1 MAAIWK
7 GALSFGLI
15 HIPVHLHSAV
25 RAKEGLSFRMLHK
38 KDNTPIK
45 YQRVCPKDKQEVPWG
60 DIVKG
65 YEISKGQFVILEKE
79 DFEKAAVATS
89 KRVDVLD
96 FVKADEVDARF
107 FETPYY
113 LVPQA
118 GGEKPYA
125 LFREALA
132 RTGTLGI
139 GKLTLRQKQHLVSVQ
154 ASGDA
159 LVLHLMRF
167 ATELVDADDFK
178 LPSASKEHVRP
189 QELEMAEQLV
199 ANLSE
204 SFDPSKYTDEYTR
217 NLKDIIKAK
226 SKGQKVEVEEVE
238 DEEDTGV
245 LDLMARLQE
254 SLDRAD
260 QLKGG
265 GDRDPRPKTARG
277 ATKRTTAK
285 GAATK
290 TTTKRTATKRTRRTA
305 AA

>member
-25 RAKEGLSFRMLHK
+25 RAKEGISFRMLHR

-45 YQRVCPKDKQEVPWG
+45 YQRVCPKDKQEVPWS

-65 YEISKGQFVILEKE
+65 YEVSKGQFVVLDKE

-96 FVKADEVDARF
+96 FVKADEVDPRY

-139 GKLTLRQKQHLVSVQ
+139 GKLTLRQKQHLVAVQ
-154 ASGDA
+154 AAGDA
-159 LVLHLMRF
+159 LMLHLMRF
-167 ATELVDADDFK
+167 EAELVDAEDFK
-178 LPSASKEHVRP
+178 LPSGTRDEVRP
-189 QELEMAEQLV
+189 QELKMAEQLV

-226 SKGQKVEVEEVE
+226 SKGKKVEVEEVE
-238 DEEDTGV
+238 EEEQTGV
-245 LDLMARLQE
+245 LDLMARLQA

-260 QLKGG
+260 ELKGG
-265 GDRDPRPKTARG
+265 GDRDPRPKAAGG
-277 ATKRTTAK
+277 ATKRATAK
-285 GAATK
+285 RAA
-290 TTTKRTATKRTRRTA
+290 TKRTATKRTRRTKVA
-305 AA
+305 

>member
-45 YQRVCPKDKQEVPWG
+45 YQRVCPKDKQEVPWA

-65 YEISKGQFVILEKE
+65 FEVSKGQFVVLDKE
-79 DFEKAAVATS
+79 DFDKAAVATS

-96 FVKADEVDARF
+96 FVRADEVDPRY

-139 GKLTLRQKQHLVSVQ
+139 GKLTLRQKQHLVAVQ
-154 ASGDA
+154 ASGEA

-167 ATELVDADDFK
+167 AAELVDVDEFNF
-178 LPSASKEHVRP
+178 PSAKQEPLRP
-189 QELEMAEQLV
+189 QEIAMAEQLV

-204 SFDPSKYTDEYTR
+204 SFDPGKYTDEYTR
-217 NLKDIIKAK
+217 NLRDIIKAK
-226 SKGQKVEVEEVE
+226 SKGKKVEVEEI
-238 DEEDTGV
+238 EEEAETGV
-245 LDLMARLQE
+245 IDLMARLQE

-260 QLKGG
+260 QLKRTGS
-265 GDRDPRPKTARG
+265 DRDPRPKAGGTPPAKRGKKTA
-277 ATKRTTAK
+277 
-285 GAATK
+285 
-290 TTTKRTATKRTRRTA
+290 TKRTATKRTRRTRA
-305 AA
+305 A

>member
-45 YQRVCPKDKQEVPWG
+45 YQRVCPKDKQEVPWS

-65 YEISKGQFVILEKE
+65 YEISKGQFVILEKD

-96 FVKADEVDARF
+96 FVKADEVDPRY

-139 GKLTLRQKQHLVSVQ
+139 GKLTLRQKQHLVAVQ
-154 ASGDA
+154 AAGDA
-159 LVLHLMRF
+159 LMLHLMRF
-167 ATELVDADDFK
+167 EAELVDSEDFK
-178 LPSASKEHVRP
+178 LPSGTKDEVRP
-189 QELEMAEQLV
+189 QELKMAEQLV

-226 SKGQKVEVEEVE
+226 SKGKKVEVEEVE
-238 DEEDTGV
+238 EEEDTGV
-245 LDLMARLQE
+245 IDLMARLQQ
-254 SLDRAD
+254 SLERAD
-260 QLKGG
+260 KLKGG
-265 GDRDPRPKTARG
+265 RDRDPRPREARS
-277 ATKRTTAK
+277 ASKSTAK
-285 GAATK
+285 STAKRA
-290 TTTKRTATKRTRRTA
+290 TTKRAATKRTRRTNA
-305 AA
+305 A

>member
-45 YQRVCPKDKQEVPWG
+45 YQRVCPKDKQEVPWS

-96 FVKADEVDARF
+96 FVKADEVDARY

-167 ATELVDADDFK
+167 ESELVDADDFK
-178 LPSASKEHVRP
+178 LPSATKDQVRP

-204 SFDPSKYTDEYTR
+204 SFDPAKYTDEYTR

-226 SKGQKVEVEEVE
+226 SKGKKVEVEEVE
-238 DEEDTGV
+238 EEEETGV

-260 QLKGG
+260 KLKGG
-265 GDRDPRPKTARG
+265 GDRDPRPRAAREG
-277 ATKRTTAK
+277 STKRSSSKRTATK
-285 GAATK
+285 GA
-290 TTTKRTATKRTRRTA
+290 ATKRTRRTKVA
-305 AA
+305 

>member
-15 HIPVHLHSAV
+15 HIPVQLHSAV
-25 RAKEGLSFRMLHK
+25 RAKEGISFRMLHR

-45 YQRVCPKDKQEVPWG
+45 YQRVCPRDQQEVPWSE
-60 DIVKG
+60 IVKG
-65 YEISKGQFVILEKE
+65 FEVSKGEFVVLDKE

-139 GKLTLRQKQHLVSVQ
+139 GKLTLRQKQHLVAVQ

-167 ATELVDADDFK
+167 ANELVDLDELTFPAGG
-178 LPSASKEHVRP
+178 KESVRP
-189 QELEMAEQLV
+189 QELAMAEQLV

-204 SFDPSKYTDEYTR
+204 PFDPAKYTDEYTR
-217 NLKDIIKAK
+217 NLREIIRAK
-226 SKGQKVEVEEVE
+226 SKGKTVEVEEI
-238 DEEDTGV
+238 EEAEETGV
-245 LDLMARLQE
+245 IDLMARLQE
-254 SLDRAD
+254 SLAKAE
-260 QLKGG
+260 QLKRGG
-265 GDRDPRPKTARG
+265 SRRDPRPKAGG
-277 ATKRTTAK
+277 ATKRRSSRQ
-285 GAATK
+285 G
-290 TTTKRTATKRTRRTA
+290 TKRSASKRTRRTRA
-305 AA
+305 A

>member
-25 RAKEGLSFRMLHK
+25 RGKERISFRLLHK

-45 YQRVCPKDKQEVPWG
+45 YQRVCPRDKKEVPWS

-65 YEISKGQFVILEKE
+65 YEISKGQFVVLEKE
-79 DFEKAAVATS
+79 DFDKAAVATS

-96 FVKADEVDARF
+96 FVKADEVDPRF

-125 LFREALA
+125 LLREALA
-132 RTGTLGI
+132 NTGTLGI
-139 GKLTLRQKQHLVSVQ
+139 GKLTLRQKQHLVAVQ
-154 ASGDA
+154 SQGDA
-159 LVLHLMRF
+159 LMLHLMRF
-167 ATELVDADDFK
+167 ADELVDVDEFN
-178 LPSASKEHVRP
+178 LPSAKKEHVRP
-189 QELEMAEQLV
+189 QELAMAEQLV

-204 SFDPSKYTDEYTR
+204 SFDPAKYTDEYTR
-217 NLKDIIKAK
+217 NLREIIKAK
-226 SKGQKVEVEEVE
+226 AKGHKVEVEEI
-238 DEEDTGV
+238 EEEPDTGV
-245 LDLMARLQE
+245 IDLMARLQE

-260 QLKGG
+260 KLKRS
-265 GDRDPRPKTARG
+265 GDDHDPRPRTSAGGTKAKKTA
-277 ATKRTTAK
+277 TKKA
-285 GAATK
+285 
-290 TTTKRTATKRTRRTA
+290 ATKRTRKSRA
-305 AA
+305 A

>member
-15 HIPVHLHSAV
+15 HIPVQLHSAV

-45 YQRVCPKDKQEVPWG
+45 YQRVCPKDKQEVPWN

-65 YEISKGQFVILEKE
+65 YEISKGQFVVLDKD
-79 DFEKAAVATS
+79 DFAKAAVATS

-96 FVKADEVDARF
+96 FVRANEVDPRY

-139 GKLTLRQKQHLVSVQ
+139 GKLTLRQKQHLVAVQ
-154 ASGDA
+154 AAGDA

-167 ATELVDADDFK
+167 AAELVDVDELD
-178 LPSASKEHVRP
+178 LPSAKTEHVRP
-189 QELEMAEQLV
+189 QEIAMAEQLV

-204 SFDPSKYTDEYTR
+204 PFDPGKYTDEYTS
-217 NLKDIIKAK
+217 NLREIIKAK
-226 SKGQKVEVEEVE
+226 SKGQKVEVEEI
-238 DEEDTGV
+238 EEEADTGV
-245 LDLMARLQE
+245 IDLMARLQE

-260 QLKGG
+260 QLKRNGAT
-265 GDRDPRPKTARG
+265 RDPRPKTAKAPARKSG
-277 ATKRTTAK
+277 AKA
-285 GAATK
+285 
-290 TTTKRTATKRTRRTA
+290 TKRTATKRTRKTRA
-305 AA
+305 A

>member
-25 RAKEGLSFRMLHK
+25 RAKEGISFRMLHR

-45 YQRVCPKDKQEVPWG
+45 YQRVCPKDKQEVPWS

-65 YEISKGQFVILEKE
+65 YEVSKGQFVVLDKE

-96 FVKADEVDARF
+96 FVKADEVDPRY

-139 GKLTLRQKQHLVSVQ
+139 GKLTLRQKQHLVAVQ
-154 ASGDA
+154 AAGDA
-159 LVLHLMRF
+159 LMLHLMRF
-167 ATELVDADDFK
+167 EAELVDAEDFK
-178 LPSASKEHVRP
+178 LPSGTKDEVRP
-189 QELEMAEQLV
+189 QELKMAEQLV

-226 SKGQKVEVEEVE
+226 SKGKKVEVEEVE
-238 DEEDTGV
+238 EEEETGV
-245 LDLMARLQE
+245 LDLMARLQA

-260 QLKGG
+260 ELKGG
-265 GDRDPRPKTARG
+265 GDRDPRPKAAGGT
-277 ATKRTTAK
+277 TKRAPGK
-285 GAATK
+285 RAAA
-290 TTTKRTATKRTRRTA
+290 KRTATKRTRRTKA
-305 AA
+305 A

>member
-25 RAKEGLSFRMLHK
+25 RSKEGLSFRMLHK

-45 YQRVCPKDKQEVPWG
+45 YQRVCPKDKQEVPWS

-65 YEISKGQFVILEKE
+65 YEISKGQFVVLEKE

-89 KRVDVLD
+89 RRVDVLD

-139 GKLTLRQKQHLVSVQ
+139 GKLTLRQKQHLVAVQ

-167 ATELVDADDFK
+167 AGELVDVEDFNLPKAD
-178 LPSASKEHVRP
+178 KEAVRP
-189 QELEMAEQLV
+189 QELAMAEQLV

-204 SFDPSKYTDEYTR
+204 SFDPSKYADEYTR

-226 SKGQKVEVEEVE
+226 SKGRTVEVEEVE
-238 DEEDTGV
+238 EEADTGV
-245 LDLMARLQE
+245 IDLMARLQE

-260 QLKGG
+260 QLKRSGAV
-265 GDRDPRPKTARG
+265 RDPRPKETAARAKKG
-277 ATKRTTAK
+277 TSKSAGKSTKRA
-285 GAATK
+285 
-290 TTTKRTATKRTRRTA
+290 ATKRTRRTRA
-305 AA
+305 A

>member
-15 HIPVHLHSAV
+15 HIPVQLHSAV

-65 YEISKGQFVILEKE
+65 YEISKGQFVVLDKD
-79 DFEKAAVATS
+79 DFAKAAVATS

-96 FVKADEVDARF
+96 FVKADEVDPRY

-139 GKLTLRQKQHLVSVQ
+139 GKLTLRQKQHLVAVQ
-154 ASGDA
+154 AAGDA

-167 ATELVDADDFK
+167 AAELVDVDEFDI
-178 LPSASKEHVRP
+178 PSAKTEHVRP
-189 QELEMAEQLV
+189 QEIAMAEQLV

-204 SFDPSKYTDEYTR
+204 PFDPGKYTDEYTS
-217 NLKDIIKAK
+217 NLREIIKAK
-226 SKGQKVEVEEVE
+226 SKGQKVEVEEI
-238 DEEDTGV
+238 EEEADTGV
-245 LDLMARLQE
+245 IDLMARLQE

-260 QLKGG
+260 QLKRSGAT
-265 GDRDPRPKTARG
+265 RDPRPKTAKAPARKTG
-277 ATKRTTAK
+277 AKATKRT
-285 GAATK
+285 AA
-290 TTTKRTATKRTRRTA
+290 KRTRKTRA
-305 AA
+305 A